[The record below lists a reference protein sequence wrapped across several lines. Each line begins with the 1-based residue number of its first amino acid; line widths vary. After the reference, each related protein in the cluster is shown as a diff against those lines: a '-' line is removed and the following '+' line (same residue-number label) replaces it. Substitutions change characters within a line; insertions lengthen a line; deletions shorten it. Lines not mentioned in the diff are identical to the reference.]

1 MGENLPG
8 YLKNAL
14 TIALRVGAGLSGR
27 QGLGELALRHVQV
40 YKKTLQTGNIPV
52 YIYIRGLSPFYVTLV
67 GGATWA
73 AL

>member
-1 MGENLPG
+1 MGENLSG

-14 TIALRVGAGLSGR
+14 TITLCVGAGLSGG

-67 GGATWA
+67 GGRLGA